1 MPKLKK
7 KNSVKPIN
15 RKISR
20 LQMAEINLIKTRW
33 DLNSVRVTLET
44 WSNKAKIVTIIIVI
58 ITQKSITVIV
68 VIMIIIRILILA
80 IVLKVMIVIIFC

>member
-1 MPKLKK
+1 
-7 KNSVKPIN
+7 
-15 RKISR
+15 
-20 LQMAEINLIKTRW
+20 MAEINLIKTRW

-44 WSNKAKIVTIIIVI
+44 WSNKGKIVTIMIVI

-68 VIMIIIRILILA
+68 LA